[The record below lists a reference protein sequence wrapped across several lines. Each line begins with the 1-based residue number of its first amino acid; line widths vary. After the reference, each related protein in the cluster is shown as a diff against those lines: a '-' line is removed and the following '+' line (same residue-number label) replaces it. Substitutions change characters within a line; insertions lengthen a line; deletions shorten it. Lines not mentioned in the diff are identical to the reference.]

1 MNFMENKIYDTI
13 IIGNGPAG
21 ISCAIYL
28 KRFNRDVLV
37 IGKDSGAL
45 EVNSYIDNYYG
56 VSHIKG
62 QDLIE
67 AGINQAKDLGIM
79 VVKDEVLEINLGL
92 NFKVECKKNIYE
104 AKTVFLATG
113 KTRIKLDV
121 KNLKEFDGKGISYCA
136 ICDGFIYRGKRLGII
151 GSGDYMK
158 KELETLK
165 RFSQDITIFT
175 NGETLSL
182 DGFKIVTEPIKEFFG
197 DKKLKGII
205 TNENIYE
212 LDGVFIAVG
221 SASTISFAKHI
232 GILTDEK
239 GNILVENYKTNIDG
253 IFSGGDAIGGL
264 LQIVKAANDGAQ
276 AAFEINKFLKNN

>member
-56 VSHIKG
+56 VSHIMG

>member
-1 MNFMENKIYDTI
+1 MENKIYDTI

-136 ICDGFIYRGKRLGII
+136 ICDGFIYRDKRLGII

>member
-1 MNFMENKIYDTI
+1 MENKIYDTI

-37 IGKDSGAL
+37 IGKDLGAL

-264 LQIVKAANDGAQ
+264 LQIVKAANDGVQ

>member
-1 MNFMENKIYDTI
+1 MENKIYDTI

>member
-1 MNFMENKIYDTI
+1 MENKIYDTI

-79 VVKDEVLEINLGL
+79 VIKDEVLEINLGL

-276 AAFEINKFLKNN
+276 AAFEITYPSHS